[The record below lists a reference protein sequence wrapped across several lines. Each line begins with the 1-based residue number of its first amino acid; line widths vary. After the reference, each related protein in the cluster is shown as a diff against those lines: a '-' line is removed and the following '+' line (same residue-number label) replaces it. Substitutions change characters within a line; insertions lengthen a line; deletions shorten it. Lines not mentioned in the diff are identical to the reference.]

1 MKNNYKIYILLLIFF
16 FFQNYNSYAQE
27 STDFND
33 NNKNNKFLVSK
44 VGAIDIGHV
53 LRYAKATDKVRELLD
68 GKRKEFQKEFLTKE
82 LELAEEEKKLKLKKE
97 IMSKEAYQESVRK
110 FQSEVTKVQKQIQQ
124 KRQSLDNAFHQAQD
138 RIRGLTLEIV
148 KEVAKTNNLDFVFNR
163 ENVAVF
169 KQHYDITNIVLSI
182 LNERTKNARFE
193 IEEKKPNSEK
203 K

>member
-1 MKNNYKIYILLLIFF
+1 
-16 FFQNYNSYAQE
+16 
-27 STDFND
+27 
-33 NNKNNKFLVSK
+33 
-44 VGAIDIGHV
+44 
-53 LRYAKATDKVRELLD
+53 
-68 GKRKEFQKEFLTKE
+68 
-82 LELAEEEKKLKLKKE
+82 
-97 IMSKEAYQESVRK
+97 MSKEAYQESVRK